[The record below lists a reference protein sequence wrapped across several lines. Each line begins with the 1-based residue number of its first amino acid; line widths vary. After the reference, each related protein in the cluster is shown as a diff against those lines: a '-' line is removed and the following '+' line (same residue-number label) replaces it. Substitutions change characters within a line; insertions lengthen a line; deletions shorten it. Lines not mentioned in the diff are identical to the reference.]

1 MIVKVGFLC
10 AHFFILYRKEG
21 IRSSL
26 NLYSGRKNT
35 IKNQLLN
42 EEINLP
48 KVRLIGNNNEQLG
61 IMSSREALAIAE
73 EQNLDL
79 VLMSPNAEPPV
90 CKVMDYGKF
99 KFDQAKKLKE
109 QRKAQKTVDIK
120 EIQLSM
126 TIEKHDIDVKAKHAQ
141 KFLSAGDKVK
151 VTIRMKGRQQARP
164 EMGIEVMNTFFE
176 VVKDFGVI
184 EKAPEIMGMNIFMI
198 LSPIKSK

>member
-1 MIVKVGFLC
+1 M
-10 AHFFILYRKEG
+10 
-21 IRSSL
+21 
-26 NLYSGRKNT
+26 KNQ
-35 IKNQLLN
+35 QLLN

-48 KVRLIGNNNEQLG
+48 KVRLIGSNNEQLG

-90 CKVMDYGKF
+90 CKIIDYGKF

-141 KFLSAGDKVK
+141 KFLSNGDKVK
-151 VTIRMKGRQQARP
+151 VSIRMKGRQQARP
-164 EMGIEVMNTFFE
+164 EMGIEVMNAFFE

-184 EKAPEIMGMNIFMI
+184 EKAPEIMGRNIFMV
-198 LSPIKSK
+198 LAPIKTK

>member
-1 MIVKVGFLC
+1 
-10 AHFFILYRKEG
+10 
-21 IRSSL
+21 
-26 NLYSGRKNT
+26 
-35 IKNQLLN
+35 
-42 EEINLP
+42 
-48 KVRLIGNNNEQLG
+48 
-61 IMSSREALAIAE
+61 MSSREALAIAE

-90 CKVMDYGKF
+90 CKIIDYGKF

-109 QRKAQKTVDIK
+109 QRKAQKTVEIK

-141 KFLSAGDKVK
+141 KFLSNGDKVK

-176 VVKDFGVI
+176 VIKDFGVI
-184 EKAPEIMGMNIFMI
+184 EKAPEIMGRNIFMI
-198 LSPIKSK
+198 LAPIKTK

>member
-1 MIVKVGFLC
+1 
-10 AHFFILYRKEG
+10 
-21 IRSSL
+21 
-26 NLYSGRKNT
+26 
-35 IKNQLLN
+35 
-42 EEINLP
+42 
-48 KVRLIGNNNEQLG
+48 
-61 IMSSREALAIAE
+61 MSSREALAIAE

-90 CKVMDYGKF
+90 CKIIDYGKF

-141 KFLSAGDKVK
+141 KFLSGGDKVK
-151 VTIRMKGRQQARP
+151 VSIRMKGRQQARP

-184 EKAPEIMGMNIFMI
+184 EKAPEIMGRNIFMV
-198 LSPIKSK
+198 LAPIKTK

>member
-1 MIVKVGFLC
+1 
-10 AHFFILYRKEG
+10 
-21 IRSSL
+21 
-26 NLYSGRKNT
+26 
-35 IKNQLLN
+35 
-42 EEINLP
+42 
-48 KVRLIGNNNEQLG
+48 
-61 IMSSREALAIAE
+61 MSSREALAIAE

-90 CKVMDYGKF
+90 CKIIDYGKF

-141 KFLSAGDKVK
+141 KFLSGGDKVK
-151 VTIRMKGRQQARP
+151 VSIRMKGRQQARP
-164 EMGIEVMNTFFE
+164 EMGIEVMNAFFE

-184 EKAPEIMGMNIFMI
+184 EKAPEIMGRNIFMV
-198 LSPIKSK
+198 LAPIKTK

>member
-1 MIVKVGFLC
+1 
-10 AHFFILYRKEG
+10 
-21 IRSSL
+21 
-26 NLYSGRKNT
+26 
-35 IKNQLLN
+35 
-42 EEINLP
+42 
-48 KVRLIGNNNEQLG
+48 
-61 IMSSREALAIAE
+61 MSSREALNIAS

-90 CKVMDYGKF
+90 CKIIDYGKF

-109 QRKAQKTVDIK
+109 QRKAQKIVDIK

-141 KFLSAGDKVK
+141 KFLQNGDKVK

-164 EMGIEVMNTFFE
+164 EIGIEVMNTFFE

-184 EKAPEIMGMNIFMI
+184 EKNPEIMGRNIFMV
-198 LSPIKSK
+198 LAPIKTK

>member
-1 MIVKVGFLC
+1 MIVIVGFFGLI
-10 AHFFILYRKEG
+10 FLFYIDKW
-21 IRSSL
+21 SL
-26 NLYSGRKNT
+26 INSFT

-48 KVRLIGNNNEQLG
+48 KVRLIGSNNEQLG
-61 IMSSREALAIAE
+61 IMSSKEALAIAE

-90 CKVMDYGKF
+90 CKIIDYGKF

-109 QRKAQKTVDIK
+109 QRKAQKTVEIK

-184 EKAPEIMGMNIFMI
+184 EKAPEIMGRNIFMI
-198 LSPIKSK
+198 LAPIKTK

>member
-1 MIVKVGFLC
+1 MRVIIIFRRY
-10 AHFFILYRKEG
+10 IP
-21 IRSSL
+21 
-26 NLYSGRKNT
+26 
-35 IKNQLLN
+35 IKNQQLLN

-48 KVRLIGNNNEQLG
+48 KVRLIGPNNEQLG
-61 IMSSREALAIAE
+61 IFSSREALLKAQE
-73 EQNLDL
+73 LNLDL

-90 CKVMDYGKF
+90 CKIIDYGKF

-141 KFLSAGDKVK
+141 RFLSDGDKVK
-151 VTIRMKGRQQARP
+151 VTIRMRGRQQARP

-176 VVKDFGVI
+176 VIKDFGTI
-184 EKAPEIMGMNIFMI
+184 EKAPEIMGRNIFMVI
-198 LSPIKSK
+198 APQKTK

>member
-1 MIVKVGFLC
+1 
-10 AHFFILYRKEG
+10 
-21 IRSSL
+21 
-26 NLYSGRKNT
+26 
-35 IKNQLLN
+35 
-42 EEINLP
+42 
-48 KVRLIGNNNEQLG
+48 
-61 IMSSREALAIAE
+61 MSSKEALDLAT

-90 CKVMDYGKF
+90 CKIIDYGKF

-109 QRKAQKTVDIK
+109 QRKAQKTVEIK

-141 KFLSAGDKVK
+141 KFLQNGDKVK

-164 EMGIEVMNTFFE
+164 EIGIEVMNTFFE

-184 EKAPEIMGMNIFMI
+184 EKNPEIMGRNIFMV
-198 LSPIKSK
+198 LAPIKAK

>member
-1 MIVKVGFLC
+1 MGQFW
-10 AHFFILYRKEG
+10 
-21 IRSSL
+21 
-26 NLYSGRKNT
+26 SGRYVT
-35 IKNQLLN
+35 IKNQQLLN

-48 KVRLIGNNNEQLG
+48 KVRLIGSSNEQLG
-61 IMSSREALAIAE
+61 IMSSKEALSMAI

-90 CKVMDYGKF
+90 CKIMNYGKF

-109 QRKAQKTVDIK
+109 QRKAQKVVEIK

-141 KFLSAGDKVK
+141 KFLSSGDKVK

-184 EKAPEIMGMNIFMI
+184 EKAPEIMGRNIFMI

>member
-1 MIVKVGFLC
+1 M
-10 AHFFILYRKEG
+10 
-21 IRSSL
+21 
-26 NLYSGRKNT
+26 
-35 IKNQLLN
+35 
-42 EEINLP
+42 P
-48 KVRLIGNNNEQLG
+48 KVRLIGPNNEQLG
-61 IMSSREALAIAE
+61 IMSSREALDIAS

-90 CKVMDYGKF
+90 CKIIDYGKF

-141 KFLSAGDKVK
+141 KFLLNGDKVK

-164 EMGIEVMNTFFE
+164 EIGIEVMNTFFE
-176 VVKDFGVI
+176 VVKEFGVI
-184 EKAPEIMGMNIFMI
+184 EKNPEIMGRNIFMV
-198 LSPIKSK
+198 LAPIKTK

>member
-1 MIVKVGFLC
+1 
-10 AHFFILYRKEG
+10 
-21 IRSSL
+21 
-26 NLYSGRKNT
+26 
-35 IKNQLLN
+35 
-42 EEINLP
+42 
-48 KVRLIGNNNEQLG
+48 
-61 IMSSREALAIAE
+61 MSSKEALSMAS

-90 CKVMDYGKF
+90 CKIMNYGKF

-109 QRKAQKTVDIK
+109 QRKAQKVVEIK

-141 KFLSAGDKVK
+141 KFLSGGDKVK

-184 EKAPEIMGMNIFMI
+184 EKAPEIMGRNIFMI

>member
-1 MIVKVGFLC
+1 MSKF
-10 AHFFILYRKEG
+10 AK
-21 IRSSL
+21 
-26 NLYSGRKNT
+26 GRYVT
-35 IKNQLLN
+35 IKNQQLLN

-48 KVRLIGNNNEQLG
+48 KVRLIGSSNEQLG
-61 IMSSREALAIAE
+61 IMSSKEALAMAT

-90 CKVMDYGKF
+90 CKIMNYGKF

-109 QRKAQKTVDIK
+109 QRKAQKVVEIK

-141 KFLSAGDKVK
+141 KFLSSGDKVK

-184 EKAPEIMGMNIFMI
+184 EKAPEIMGRNIFMV

>member
-1 MIVKVGFLC
+1 MCKKLFRRY
-10 AHFFILYRKEG
+10 F
-21 IRSSL
+21 
-26 NLYSGRKNT
+26 T

-48 KVRLIGNNNEQLG
+48 KVRLIGQNNEQLG
-61 IMSSREALAIAE
+61 IMSSKEALNLAS

-90 CKVMDYGKF
+90 CKIIDYGKF

-109 QRKAQKTVDIK
+109 QRKAQKIVDIK

-141 KFLSAGDKVK
+141 KFLQNGDKVK

-164 EMGIEVMNTFFE
+164 EIGIEVMNTFFE

-184 EKAPEIMGMNIFMI
+184 EKNPEIMGRNIFMV
-198 LSPIKSK
+198 LAPIKAK

>member
-1 MIVKVGFLC
+1 M
-10 AHFFILYRKEG
+10 
-21 IRSSL
+21 
-26 NLYSGRKNT
+26 KNQ
-35 IKNQLLN
+35 QLLN

-48 KVRLIGNNNEQLG
+48 KVRLIGSNNEQLG

-90 CKVMDYGKF
+90 CKIIDYGKF

-141 KFLSAGDKVK
+141 KFLSGGDKVK
-151 VTIRMKGRQQARP
+151 VSIRMKGRQQARP

-184 EKAPEIMGMNIFMI
+184 EKAPEIMGRNIFMV
-198 LSPIKSK
+198 LAPIKTK

>member
-1 MIVKVGFLC
+1 
-10 AHFFILYRKEG
+10 
-21 IRSSL
+21 
-26 NLYSGRKNT
+26 
-35 IKNQLLN
+35 
-42 EEINLP
+42 
-48 KVRLIGNNNEQLG
+48 
-61 IMSSREALAIAE
+61 MSSKEALAIAE

-90 CKVMDYGKF
+90 CKIIDYGKF
-99 KFDQAKKLKE
+99 KFDQTKKLKE
-109 QRKAQKTVDIK
+109 QRKAQKTVEIK

-184 EKAPEIMGMNIFMI
+184 EKAPEIMGRNIFMI
-198 LSPIKSK
+198 LAPIKTK

>member
-1 MIVKVGFLC
+1 
-10 AHFFILYRKEG
+10 
-21 IRSSL
+21 
-26 NLYSGRKNT
+26 
-35 IKNQLLN
+35 
-42 EEINLP
+42 
-48 KVRLIGNNNEQLG
+48 
-61 IMSSREALAIAE
+61 MSSKEALAIAE

-90 CKVMDYGKF
+90 CKIIDYGKF

-109 QRKAQKTVDIK
+109 QRKAQKTVEIK

-141 KFLSAGDKVK
+141 KFLSGGDKVK

-184 EKAPEIMGMNIFMI
+184 EKAPEIMGRNIFMI
-198 LSPIKSK
+198 LAPIKTK

>member
-1 MIVKVGFLC
+1 M
-10 AHFFILYRKEG
+10 
-21 IRSSL
+21 
-26 NLYSGRKNT
+26 
-35 IKNQLLN
+35 
-42 EEINLP
+42 P
-48 KVRLIGNNNEQLG
+48 KVRLIGPNNEQLG
-61 IMSSREALAIAE
+61 IFSSREALERAE

-90 CKVMDYGKF
+90 CKIIDYGKF

-141 KFLSAGDKVK
+141 KFLSGGDKVK
-151 VTIRMKGRQQARP
+151 VSIRMKGRQQARP

-184 EKAPEIMGMNIFMI
+184 EKAPEIMGRNIFMV
-198 LSPIKSK
+198 LAPIKTK

>member
-1 MIVKVGFLC
+1 M
-10 AHFFILYRKEG
+10 
-21 IRSSL
+21 
-26 NLYSGRKNT
+26 
-35 IKNQLLN
+35 
-42 EEINLP
+42 P
-48 KVRLIGNNNEQLG
+48 KVRLIGTNNEQLG
-61 IMSSREALAIAE
+61 IMSSKEALAIAE

-90 CKVMDYGKF
+90 CKIIDYGKF

-109 QRKAQKTVDIK
+109 QRKAQKTVEIK

-141 KFLSAGDKVK
+141 KFLSNGDKVK

-176 VVKDFGVI
+176 VIKDFGVI
-184 EKAPEIMGMNIFMI
+184 EKAPEIMGRNIFMI
-198 LSPIKSK
+198 LAPIKTK